1 MTQPIEPLRLA
12 FDVECAPEHAFM
24 VWTERIASWWPA
36 DHTASGEPDLTVI
49 LEGRVGGRIFE
60 RTPDGTE
67 HDWGEVTLWEPP
79 HRFGYLWHLRR
90 DRADATDVE
99 IRFVPDGAATRV
111 EIEHRGWER
120 LGAGGRDWR
129 DRNLGGWTSL
139 LPHFIQVAETK
150 TATGAS

>member
-120 LGAGGRDWR
+120 LGADGRDWR

-139 LPHFIQVAETK
+139 LPHFIQVSETK
-150 TATGAS
+150 TATEAS